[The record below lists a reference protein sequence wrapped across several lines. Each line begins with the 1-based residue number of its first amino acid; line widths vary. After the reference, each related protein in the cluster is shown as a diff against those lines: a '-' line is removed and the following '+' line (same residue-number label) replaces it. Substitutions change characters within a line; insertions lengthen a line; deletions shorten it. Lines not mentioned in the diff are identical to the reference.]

1 MKKISLAKRKAA
13 GAFLLAALMIS
24 GLVFTACG
32 KKTETVTQP
41 AEETAEVA
49 ETAGAEATQTRA
61 AQEGTE
67 ETGSTQETGSTEE
80 SGTFDMA
87 SEEIPMAVSGTYDG
101 IVVDAAMNSLVIDTA
116 EGMMYAV
123 SLPETEDV
131 VETSDGILLGQAVTV
146 TCEDGV
152 ASSITDCAVKPAAD
166 REALAFAADILFAC
180 KYRDINSLSSLAG
193 YPLYV
198 NLGDE
203 DQTIENGGDLLKLP
217 VSEVLSDERVKAV
230 LSTNLFEVKELSGGK
245 YVLGAEEGRPNIIF
259 QKDEGR
265 DSGFA
270 ITGIN

>member
-1 MKKISLAKRKAA
+1 MKKIGLTKRKAA

-24 GLVFTACG
+24 GLIFTACG
-32 KKTETVTQP
+32 KRAETVAQP
-41 AEETAEVA
+41 TEEAVTEP
-49 ETAGAEATQTRA
+49 ETAGTEAPQTDSG
-61 AQEGTE
+61 QESTGETENTE
-67 ETGSTQETGSTEE
+67 ETGNTEE
-80 SGTFDMA
+80 GGTFDMA

-116 EGMMYAV
+116 EGRMYAV
-123 SLPETEDV
+123 SLPETKDV
-131 VETSDGILLGQAVTV
+131 VETSDGLLLGQAVTV

-152 ASSITDCAVKPAAD
+152 ASSITDSAVKPAAD
-166 REALAFAADILFAC
+166 RDALAFAADILFAC

-193 YPLYV
+193 YPLSV
-198 NLGDE
+198 TLGDE
-203 DQTIENGGDLLKLP
+203 EQTIENGGDFLKLP

-230 LSTNLFEVKELSGGK
+230 LSANLFEVKELSGGK
-245 YVLGAEEGRPNIIF
+245 YVLGAKEGRPNIIF

>member
-1 MKKISLAKRKAA
+1 MKKFNLAKRKAA

-24 GLVFTACG
+24 CLAFTACG
-32 KKTETVTQP
+32 KKTETVTQSTEE
-41 AEETAEVA
+41 AETEP
-49 ETAGAEATQTRA
+49 ETAGTEVPETDS
-61 AQEGTE
+61 AQES
-67 ETGSTQETGSTEE
+67 TGETGSTEE
-80 SGTFDMA
+80 SGAFDMA
-87 SEEIPMAVSGTYDG
+87 SEEIPMAVLGTYDG

-116 EGMMYAV
+116 EGRMYAV
-123 SLPETEDV
+123 SLPETKDV

-152 ASSITDCAVKPAAD
+152 ASSITDSAVKPAAD
-166 REALAFAADILFAC
+166 RDALAFAADILFAC

-193 YPLYV
+193 YPLSV
-198 NLGDE
+198 QLGDE
-203 DQTIENGGDLLKLP
+203 EQTIENGGDFLKLP

-230 LSTNLFEVKELSGGK
+230 LSANLFEVKELSGGE
-245 YVLGAEEGRPNIIF
+245 YVLGAKDGRPNIIF

>member
-41 AEETAEVA
+41 AEEVA
-49 ETAGAEATQTRA
+49 ETAGAQATQTGS

-180 KYRDINSLSSLAG
+180 KLILVQA
-193 YPLYV
+193 
-198 NLGDE
+198 
-203 DQTIENGGDLLKLP
+203 
-217 VSEVLSDERVKAV
+217 
-230 LSTNLFEVKELSGGK
+230 
-245 YVLGAEEGRPNIIF
+245 
-259 QKDEGR
+259 
-265 DSGFA
+265 
-270 ITGIN
+270 

>member
-41 AEETAEVA
+41 AEEVA
-49 ETAGAEATQTRA
+49 ETAGTQATQTGS

-116 EGMMYAV
+116 EGM
-123 SLPETEDV
+123 
-131 VETSDGILLGQAVTV
+131 
-146 TCEDGV
+146 
-152 ASSITDCAVKPAAD
+152 
-166 REALAFAADILFAC
+166 R
-180 KYRDINSLSSLAG
+180 
-193 YPLYV
+193 
-198 NLGDE
+198 
-203 DQTIENGGDLLKLP
+203 
-217 VSEVLSDERVKAV
+217 
-230 LSTNLFEVKELSGGK
+230 
-245 YVLGAEEGRPNIIF
+245 
-259 QKDEGR
+259 
-265 DSGFA
+265 
-270 ITGIN
+270 

>member
-1 MKKISLAKRKAA
+1 
-13 GAFLLAALMIS
+13 
-24 GLVFTACG
+24 
-32 KKTETVTQP
+32 
-41 AEETAEVA
+41 
-49 ETAGAEATQTRA
+49 
-61 AQEGTE
+61 
-67 ETGSTQETGSTEE
+67 
-80 SGTFDMA
+80 
-87 SEEIPMAVSGTYDG
+87 MAVSGTYDG

-131 VETSDGILLGQAVTV
+131 VATSDGILLGQAVTV

-166 REALAFAADILFAC
+166 REALAFAADTCLPVNTGISIPF
-180 KYRDINSLSSLAG
+180 
-193 YPLYV
+193 PLWSDYLIYV

>member
-1 MKKISLAKRKAA
+1 MKKIGLTKKKAA
-13 GAFLLAALMIS
+13 GVFLLAAIMIS

-32 KKTETVTQP
+32 KKAETVAQP
-41 AEETAEVA
+41 TEETGTAP
-49 ETAGAEATQTRA
+49 ETADAEAAQTGA

-67 ETGSTQETGSTEE
+67 ETGSTQEPGSTEE
-80 SGTFDMA
+80 SGTFDMV
-87 SEEIPMAVSGTYDG
+87 SEEIPMAASGTYDG

-116 EGMMYAV
+116 EGRMYAV
-123 SLPETEDV
+123 SLPETKDV
-131 VETSDGILLGQAVTV
+131 VETSDGLLLGQAVTV

-166 REALAFAADILFAC
+166 RDALAFAADILFAC

-198 NLGDE
+198 KLGDE
-203 DQTIENGGDLLKLP
+203 DQTIEDGGDFLKLP

-245 YVLGAEEGRPNIIF
+245 YVLGAKEGRPNIIF

-270 ITGIN
+270 VTGIN